1 MLCRSVLSSAEYHNR
16 KETEIGTV
24 SLKKG
29 ELVDFEAHL
38 VGRSRN
44 AAKPRVKRG
53 RKSTLTADR
62 MEKLLGCVRRGLSNK
77 DACMV
82 AGISETTFYRWI
94 EKGKHAKRGL
104 YREFWDSLQAAH
116 AHFQKF
122 HLKAI
127 ARSSLEETQSTR
139 EVIEYEGGEVVT
151 LPDGKRQIRPGKV
164 KSVRLEIHTHPP
176 TPKGSMWLLAHR
188 FPDKWGRR
196 RTKLPAADANAYA
209 KIVLYIPDDGRSRD
223 SQVSLKEGDVV
234 DFEAHPVGRSRN
246 TAKPRAKRGRKSKL
260 TTDRMEMF
268 LECVRYGSTN
278 KDACMVARIS
288 ETTLYRWIEKG
299 KHAKRGPHRKFCDSL
314 ETALAHFQY
323 VHLQAIERC
332 SLEETQSTREV
343 IEYEGGEVVTLPDG
357 KRQLRPGKV
366 KSVRRE
372 IRTHPP
378 TLQGLMWLLERRFPD
393 KWGPPRKE
401 LPAAGAKGKA
411 VTYYLPDNG
420 RSRDSKLKI

>member
-1 MLCRSVLSSAEYHNR
+1 M
-16 KETEIGTV
+16 
-24 SLKKG
+24 
-29 ELVDFEAHL
+29 
-38 VGRSRN
+38 
-44 AAKPRVKRG
+44 
-53 RKSTLTADR
+53 
-62 MEKLLGCVRRGLSNK
+62 
-77 DACMV
+77 
-82 AGISETTFYRWI
+82 
-94 EKGKHAKRGL
+94 
-104 YREFWDSLQAAH
+104 
-116 AHFQKF
+116 
-122 HLKAI
+122 
-127 ARSSLEETQSTR
+127 
-139 EVIEYEGGEVVT
+139 
-151 LPDGKRQIRPGKV
+151 
-164 KSVRLEIHTHPP
+164 
-176 TPKGSMWLLAHR
+176 
-188 FPDKWGRR
+188 
-196 RTKLPAADANAYA
+196 
-209 KIVLYIPDDGRSRD
+209 
-223 SQVSLKEGDVV
+223 SLKEGDVV

-378 TLQGLMWLLERRFPD
+378 TLAGFD
-393 KWGPPRKE
+393 V
-401 LPAAGAKGKA
+401 AARAS
-411 VTYYLPDNG
+411 VP
-420 RSRDSKLKI
+420 

>member
-1 MLCRSVLSSAEYHNR
+1 
-16 KETEIGTV
+16 
-24 SLKKG
+24 
-29 ELVDFEAHL
+29 
-38 VGRSRN
+38 
-44 AAKPRVKRG
+44 
-53 RKSTLTADR
+53 
-62 MEKLLGCVRRGLSNK
+62 
-77 DACMV
+77 
-82 AGISETTFYRWI
+82 
-94 EKGKHAKRGL
+94 
-104 YREFWDSLQAAH
+104 
-116 AHFQKF
+116 
-122 HLKAI
+122 
-127 ARSSLEETQSTR
+127 
-139 EVIEYEGGEVVT
+139 
-151 LPDGKRQIRPGKV
+151 
-164 KSVRLEIHTHPP
+164 
-176 TPKGSMWLLAHR
+176 MWLLAHR

-196 RTKLPAADANAYA
+196 RTKLPAADANA
-209 KIVLYIPDDGRSRD
+209 KIVLYIPDNGRSRD

-278 KDACMVARIS
+278 KDACMVAGIS

-314 ETALAHFQY
+314 ETALARFQY

-378 TLQGLMWLLERRFPD
+378 TLQSLMWLLERRFPD
-393 KWGPPRKE
+393 KWGPARKE
-401 LPAAGAKGKA
+401 LPAADASAK
-411 VTYYLPDNG
+411 VVLYLPDNG